1 MGENC
6 NWPCWK
12 IMNCDASKDCPAKT
26 HPETPCWE
34 IAKGLK
40 DYRHA
45 MEICRDCIV
54 YMLKADDSI
63 LTKQEMETI
72 IMHKENNCVLA

>member
-12 IMNCDASKDCPAKT
+12 IMNCDASQKCPAKI

-34 IAKGLK
+34 IASRLN
-40 DYRHA
+40 DYRTA
-45 MEICRDCIV
+45 MDICHDCVV
-54 YMLKADDSI
+54 YMLKSDNSDLSRQEIQSI
-63 LTKQEMETI
+63 MDQRTS
-72 IMHKENNCVLA
+72 CALA